1 AAPRADVGGGAEA
14 AKPAKPAKAARA
26 DKPASADKPAKSGK
40 AGRVAAGATYEMSA
54 GRPTGPPEKPRFAKH
69 YAERVV
75 PALMEKFGY
84 KSIMQAPRL
93 VKIVINMGVGDATTD
108 VKNVEIAA

>member
-1 AAPRADVGGGAEA
+1 MADAKDKAKDKAAKEKSAKAPKAEAPAAPRADVGGGAEA
-14 AKPAKPAKAARA
+14 AKPAKAARA

-54 GRPTGPPEKPRFAKH
+54 GRPTGPLEKPRFAKH
-69 YAERVV
+69 YAEKVV

-84 KSIMQAPRL
+84 KSIMQ
-93 VKIVINMGVGDATTD
+93 
-108 VKNVEIAA
+108 